1 MNKMKGTMLAGSTLV
16 LLIAGCAGTPE
27 DPYTVD
33 RSPRWMRDSVTGSR
47 IPRPVDKNGNPEG
60 VSGTL
65 STTTR
70 DRLGYLPGVTIRN
83 H

>member
-1 MNKMKGTMLAGSTLV
+1 MSKIKGTMLAGSIVV
-16 LLIAGCAGTPE
+16 LLTGCAGTPA

-47 IPRPVDKNGNPEG
+47 IPRPIDKNGNPEG
-60 VSGTL
+60 TSGTL
-65 STTTR
+65 TTTTPG
-70 DRLGYLPGVTIRN
+70 RLGYLPGVTIRG